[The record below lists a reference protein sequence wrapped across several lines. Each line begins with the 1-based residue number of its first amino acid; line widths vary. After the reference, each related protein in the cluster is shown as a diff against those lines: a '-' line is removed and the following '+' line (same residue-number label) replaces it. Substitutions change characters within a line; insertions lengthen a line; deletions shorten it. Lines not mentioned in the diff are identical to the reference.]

1 MLQMLPN
8 MMITMNSMEFAFSI
22 HAPSQSPAAPDAER
36 IPNTISTLPNMLQNV
51 LMFTSYEKRVSQP
64 TTGTL
69 WVTSCDLD
77 YSSLYSM
84 FLNTSPGYGYS
95 SLGCILTSIVQISVR
110 TKAIVGY
117 TTDVFGHRSFTLTHS
132 ISPYRCRE
140 PKLPAVAL
148 LEAIELRWLHN
159 SCSRALHTTVMDTQ
173 LRLCPIATVVVE
185 AFHCKVLAHRLTR
198 ISKIL

>member
-1 MLQMLPN
+1 MLHRNHLLLQMLKEYLTLSVRFQICYI
-8 MMITMNSMEFAFSI
+8 MFSWLPPMRCEC
-22 HAPSQSPAAPDAER
+22 PSPH
-36 IPNTISTLPNMLQNV
+36 
-51 LMFTSYEKRVSQP
+51 
-64 TTGTL
+64 TGTL

-77 YSSLYSM
+77 YLSLYSM

-140 PKLPAVAL
+140 PKIPAVAL
-148 LEAIELRWLHN
+148 LEAIEFRWLHN

-173 LRLCPIATVVVE
+173 LRLCPIATVVVD
-185 AFHCKVLAHRLTR
+185 ALHCKVLAHRLTR
-198 ISKIL
+198 ISEIL